1 MASSRRICQ
10 TQVALA
16 VGFGADGVC
25 PRVAY
30 EALAKLRHDGLIHA
44 KMRNDIPSPDDVPDC
59 VEIKFRAPHAI
70 DATCF
75 RSCVCAMT
83 WRFHAIDAT
92 LSPWPRRL
100 DGIT

>member
-1 MASSRRICQ
+1 MISRGPYAIDATPERRPEENQAARNRPAFDC
-10 TQVALA
+10 VA
-16 VGFGADGVC
+16 C
-25 PRVAY
+25 
-30 EALAKLRHDGLIHA
+30 
-44 KMRNDIPSPDDVPDC
+44 C

-75 RSCVCAMT
+75 RSCVCAMA

-100 DGIT
+100 DGVEAHEG